1 MTRDV
6 ETFDPPLG
14 AMPDAV
20 DGAPGAMLIIISGPA
35 GVGKDTILHELKKL
49 ASASRRHFVVTYKS
63 RQPRWNEVEG
73 RDYHFVSPERF
84 HEIWVAGGLLEAA
97 AVHEQWSGTPIA
109 AVRKALVA
117 GLDPVLKIDVQGA
130 ATVKRRVPEAFR
142 IFVEP
147 PSLEELRDRLHHRGT
162 ETSEQLEIRMRN
174 AAREMEAAPGYDRR
188 VVNTT
193 DRAAETARQI
203 DALIEEEHE
212 AQVTRRIRV

>member
-1 MTRDV
+1 VTRDV
-6 ETFDPPLG
+6 ETLEPQLG
-14 AMPDAV
+14 ALPGAI

-35 GVGKDTILHELKKL
+35 GVGKDTILDELKKL
-49 ASASRRHFVVTYKS
+49 PSADRRHFVVTYKS

-84 HEIWVAGGLLEAA
+84 HEIWAAGGLLEATS
-97 AVHEQWSGTPIA
+97 VHEQWSGTPIS
-109 AVRKALVA
+109 AVRKALLA

-147 PSLEELRDRLHHRGT
+147 PSLEELRERLEKRGT
-162 ETSEQLEIRMRN
+162 ETTEQLEIRMRN
-174 AAREMEAAPGYDRR
+174 AAREMHAAPGYDRR

-193 DRAAETARQI
+193 DRAADTARQI
-203 DALIEEEHE
+203 DALIEEEHD
-212 AQVTRRIRV
+212 ARVTRRLRV